1 MKTMQQQA
9 SLARLKG
16 QFVQRPPKK
25 CKQPKPG
32 QPIFYDNNFPKY
44 QEAKPNGWIQKMR
57 GAE

>member
-1 MKTMQQQA
+1 MKTMQPA

-16 QFVQRPPKK
+16 QFVQGPPKK

-32 QPIFYDNNFPKY
+32 QPIFYDNTMPKY
-44 QEAKPNGWIQKMR
+44 CGLKCNGWIQPVR